1 MIAPVGEDTES
12 TAQFR
17 GELRAWLEANLDDRF
32 RASGSVI
39 GGAGD
44 LDALREWNRKLFDA
58 GYAVIA
64 WPEELGGRGAG
75 LQEQVAY
82 AEEMHHAEAPPT
94 VNPIGIANIAPAIMA
109 WGSAEQQE
117 RFLRPMARGDDIWCQ
132 GFSEPDAGS
141 DLASLRT
148 TAVRAGDDYVVTGQK
163 VWTSLGTVAE
173 WCELLVRTDPEAP
186 KHAGITC
193 LLVDMSLPGI
203 EARPLRTISGE
214 EEFAELFFDEVRVP
228 VEARL
233 GPENEGWLVAM
244 STLAAERAGVATLH
258 LNTRRRIDRLVDE
271 ARRIRGPG
279 GGSVADEPAVRRR
292 LARLWLEGE
301 HLRLL
306 SERAVSAMVRKRP
319 GAEGSLVKLVWSDV
333 SQHLAEVAG
342 YVLGPDA
349 GSGEWARERV
359 HSRSLSIA
367 GGTTQVNKN
376 IVARRVLG
384 LPRS

>member
-1 MIAPVGEDTES
+1 MTGDAES
-12 TAQFR
+12 AEGLRT
-17 GELRAWLEANLDDRF
+17 ELRSWLEANLDDRF
-32 RASGSVI
+32 RAAGSVI
-39 GGAGD
+39 GGSGD
-44 LDALREWNRKLFDA
+44 LDALREWNRRLYDA

-64 WPEELGGRGAG
+64 WPEELGGRTAG
-75 LQEQVAY
+75 VQEQVVF
-82 AEEMHHAEAPPT
+82 AEEMHRAEAPPT
-94 VNPIGIANIAPAIMA
+94 VNPIGISNIAPAIMA
-109 WGSAEQQE
+109 WGTEEQQD
-117 RFLRPMARGDDIWCQ
+117 RFLRRMARGDDIWCQ

-141 DLASLRT
+141 DLASLHT
-148 TAVRAGDDYVVTGQK
+148 TAVLDGDHYVVSGQK
-163 VWTSLGTVAE
+163 VWTSLGAVAE
-173 WCELLVRTDPEAP
+173 WCELLVRTDADVP

-233 GPENEGWLVAM
+233 GPENEGWKVAM

-258 LNTRRRIDRLVDE
+258 LNTRRRIDQLIDE
-271 ARRIRGPG
+271 ARRLPAPG
-279 GGSVADEPAVRRR
+279 GGSVADRPDVRRR
-292 LARLWLEGE
+292 LAWLWLEGE

-306 SERAVSAMVRKRP
+306 SERAVSAMVNERP

-342 YVLGPDA
+342 HVLGPEADA
-349 GSGEWARERV
+349 GDWGWDRV
-359 HSRSLSIA
+359 RSRSLSIA

-376 IVARRVLG
+376 IVAQRVLG
-384 LPRS
+384 LPKR